1 MALTLA
7 NNYVIEAVLQDS
19 KSENLDVIFNKS
31 ITDYQSYAPGNK
43 QYVKRMN
50 LKGKIN
56 NALLRDYS
64 NKKQTVNHMVKFL

>member
-31 ITDYQSYAPGNK
+31 ITDYQSYSLGSK
-43 QYVKRMN
+43 QYHK
-50 LKGKIN
+50 
-56 NALLRDYS
+56 
-64 NKKQTVNHMVKFL
+64 

>member
-31 ITDYQSYAPGNK
+31 ITDYQSYAPGSK
-43 QYVKRMN
+43 QYHK
-50 LKGKIN
+50 
-56 NALLRDYS
+56 
-64 NKKQTVNHMVKFL
+64 